1 MILLELSFI
10 MDKRKTGI
18 ALFIT
23 LMVIA
28 SIMSIIAVSFSYLD
42 KVQKDAGATSALI
55 QANLLYGNTV
65 DVLKTFFPAGKD
77 NGDKL
82 NLIYTMPL
90 ILSEEKSGFSLNLRC
105 QALMIAVPISWLD
118 AEVSSALP
126 AKNTLAKDVFAH
138 IADLY
143 EIEDPNGLEE
153 ILLQSITGR
162 HLQNIDYKPRLKIQ
176 KGIVSKQQF
185 YRIISNYAIKYDD
198 PKALKIPW
206 EKYFSFVPV
215 DAKTKIDGAYPS
227 AEFVSAAFGIPIE
240 IVQDAWQSDTETDI
254 GTRNTVTLASFLRD
268 NSYPVAN
275 KKIYSDKA
283 LNAMHCEQT
292 FAYQERQ
299 YGFKFNYIE
308 GRSSN
313 FEFNGQK

>member
-1 MILLELSFI
+1 

-28 SIMSIIAVSFSYLD
+28 SIMSIIAVSFTYLE
-42 KVQKDAGATSALI
+42 KVQKDAGTTSALI

-65 DVLKTFFPAGKD
+65 EKLKQFFPAGAD
-77 NGDKL
+77 NSAKL
-82 NLIYTMPL
+82 ALFYNMP
-90 ILSEEKSGFSLNLRC
+90 IPISEEKSGFSLIITC
-105 QALMIAVPISWLD
+105 QALIIGVPISWLD
-118 AEVSSALP
+118 AQVPSAVP
-126 AKNTLAKDVFAH
+126 EKNTLAKDVLAY
-138 IADLY
+138 IVNLY

-153 ILLQSITGR
+153 VLIQAITGQ
-162 HLQNIDYKPRLKIQ
+162 HLQGEDYEPRLKIQ

-185 YRIISNYAIKYDD
+185 YRIITEYALTYDD
-198 PKALKIPW
+198 PKVLKIPW
-206 EKYFSFVPV
+206 DKYFSFIKV

-227 AEFVSAAFGIPIE
+227 AEFVSAAFDIPIE
-240 IVQDAWQSDTETDI
+240 IVQDGWYSDV
-254 GTRNTVTLASFLRD
+254 GTSNTTTLVSFLRD
-268 NSYPVAN
+268 NNYPQPN

-292 FAYQERQ
+292 FAYKERQ
-299 YGFKFNYIE
+299 YRFQFNYIE
-308 GRSSN
+308 GRSNN

>member
-1 MILLELSFI
+1 

-23 LMVIA
+23 FMVIA
-28 SIMSIIAVSFSYLD
+28 SIMSIIAVSFSYLE

-65 DVLKTFFPAGKD
+65 DVLKQFFPAGSD

-90 ILSEEKSGFSLNLRC
+90 ILSEEKSGFSMSLTC
-105 QALMIAVPISWLD
+105 QALMVGVPITWLD
-118 AEVSSALP
+118 SQATPTVP
-126 AKNTLAKDVFAH
+126 AKSVLAKDVLIYLMDF
-138 IADLY
+138 Y

-153 ILLQSITGR
+153 TLLEVITGR
-162 HLQNIDYKPRLKIQ
+162 RLQNVDYEPRLKIQ
-176 KGIVSKQQF
+176 KGITSKQQF

-198 PKALKIPW
+198 PKALSIPW
-206 EKYFSFVPV
+206 EKYFSFGAV

-227 AEFVSAAFGIPIE
+227 AEFVSAAFNIPIE
-240 IVQDAWQSDTETDI
+240 IVQDGWYSDTSIST
-254 GTRNTVTLASFLRD
+254 GSSVTLASFLRD
-268 NSYPVAN
+268 NSYPVPD

-283 LNAMHCEQT
+283 LNAMHCKQT
-292 FAYQERQ
+292 FAYKDRQ

-308 GRSSN
+308 GRSNN
-313 FEFNGQK
+313 FEFNGQE

>member
-198 PKALKIPW
+198 PKALSIPW
-206 EKYFSFVPV
+206 EKYFSFGAV

-227 AEFVSAAFGIPIE
+227 AEFVSAAFNIPIE
-240 IVQDAWQSDTETDI
+240 IVQDGWYSDTSIST
-254 GTRNTVTLASFLRD
+254 GSSVTLASF
-268 NSYPVAN
+268 
-275 KKIYSDKA
+275 
-283 LNAMHCEQT
+283 
-292 FAYQERQ
+292 
-299 YGFKFNYIE
+299 
-308 GRSSN
+308 
-313 FEFNGQK
+313 